1 MFITVIQFLL
11 SLSILVVLHELG
23 HFSAAKWFKTRVE
36 KFYLFFNPGFSL
48 FKKQIGET
56 EYGIGWL
63 PLGGYVK
70 ISGMVDESFDMEQ
83 MESEPQPYEFRSK
96 PAWQRLI
103 IMIGGVFVNFVLGV
117 LLFSMVLYVWGK
129 DYIVNDS
136 LPEGIAVSEVGR
148 ELGLRDGDK
157 IIKIDEVIFDRFSS
171 GAFSKELVIN
181 QAQNIYIERG
191 GQPMT
196 LPVNKEVVAKLT
208 KYENRNVQVVAPRHP
223 YILANINEGTG
234 AAEAG
239 LQVGDRILSV
249 NGEATPYAHQF
260 LEKMSSFQPV
270 KKKLLQRLF
279 GKKEPVKVLPN
290 SVKITI
296 DRRGTPIEKT
306 VNLKNGKMGVN
317 PRGLNNFVTI
327 ENESYTPGAALS
339 AGWTRSI
346 TFITDQLKAFGH
358 MFSGK
363 IKAKDSLGSFIT
375 IGSMFGSDWDWQR
388 FWSMTASLS
397 LLLGFINLLPIPAL
411 DGGYVMFLLFESI
424 TGVKIP
430 DRFMEIATL
439 IGFFLLMGL
448 MIFSFGLD
456 LSRVI

>member
-1 MFITVIQFLL
+1 MFITVIQFLF

-70 ISGMVDESFDMEQ
+70 ISGMIDESFDTEQ
-83 MESEPQPYEFRSK
+83 MQSEPKPYEFRSK

-117 LLFSMVLYVWGK
+117 LLFAMVLYVWGK

-157 IIKIDEVIFDRFSS
+157 ILKIDDVLFERFSS

-181 QAQNIYIERG
+181 EADNIYIERAG
-191 GQPMT
+191 LPMT
-196 LPVNKEVVAKLT
+196 IPVNKAVVAKLT
-208 KYENRNVQVVAPRHP
+208 KYENRNVQAVAPRHP
-223 YILANINEGTG
+223 YILANIGEGTG
-234 AAEAG
+234 AAAAG
-239 LQVGDRILSV
+239 LQVGDRLLSV

-260 LEKMSSFQPV
+260 LEKMSAFQPV

-279 GKKEPVKVLPN
+279 GKKEPAKVLPN
-290 SVKITI
+290 SVSITLE
-296 DRRGTPIEKT
+296 RGGNTIQKT
-306 VNLKNGKMGVN
+306 VALKKGKMGVN
-317 PRGLNNFVTI
+317 PQALNSFVTI
-327 ENESYTPGAALS
+327 ENETFTAGHALT

-411 DGGYVMFLLFESI
+411 DGGYVMFLLIESI

-430 DRFMEIATL
+430 DRVMEIATL

-448 MIFSFGLD
+448 MIYSFGLD